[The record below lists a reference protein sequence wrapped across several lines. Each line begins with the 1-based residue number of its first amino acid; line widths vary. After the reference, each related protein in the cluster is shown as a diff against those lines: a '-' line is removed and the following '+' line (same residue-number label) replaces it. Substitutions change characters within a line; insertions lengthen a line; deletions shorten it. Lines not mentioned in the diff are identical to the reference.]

1 VRFKIFRQNLIR
13 TNINNIAYNIQRVEY
28 QIHNVQEFL
37 IGTNV
42 AISLVV
48 LFYASW
54 SDYKTREVSN
64 RVWEIYAPIALAL
77 SLSELLLFAPS
88 QLPFYGLSFGVTAGI
103 AFLLFYAGG
112 FGGADSKALMCIALA
127 LPFAPLTLFTPQLAE
142 AISPT
147 SQIIFPITIF
157 GNAVLFAAS
166 SGVYMIIR
174 NIIWHKKTNIKM
186 FQGTLASESVFKKL
200 IVLITGYKMSLSKVK
215 EKWHIFPLEDI
226 EDDAGNLKR
235 KLVVVPH
242 DDEGRE
248 KIVERLFKASEEGKM
263 DSYVWATPGLPMLIF
278 VTLGLIVA
286 LTLGDFVWLLVRLV
300 LGA

>member
-1 VRFKIFRQNLIR
+1 M
-13 TNINNIAYNIQRVEY
+13 
-28 QIHNVQEFL
+28 QELL
-37 IGTNV
+37 IGANV
-42 AISLVV
+42 AVTLVI

-54 SDYKTREVSN
+54 RDYKTREVSN
-64 RVWEIYAPIALAL
+64 RVWAIYAPIALVF
-77 SLSELLLFAPS
+77 SLSELVLFEPS
-88 QLPFYGLSFGVTAGI
+88 QLPFYGLTFGITVGI

-127 LPFAPLTLFTPQLAE
+127 IPFAPLTLFTPLLAG
-142 AISPT
+142 AVSPT

-157 GNAVLFAAS
+157 GNAVLFAAT

-174 NIIWHKKTNIKM
+174 NIVWHKKTKTKM
-186 FQGTLASESVFKKL
+186 FQGTLASESVFKKF
-200 IVLITGYKMSLSKVK
+200 IVLITGYRMSLSKVK

-226 EDDAGNLKR
+226 EVESSDLKR
-235 KLVVVPH
+235 KFVIVPH

-248 KIVERLFKASEEGKM
+248 KIVERLSKAVEEGKIGC
-263 DSYVWATPGLPMLIF
+263 YIWATPGLPMLIF

-286 LTLGDFVWLLVRLV
+286 LFLGDFVWLLVKVL